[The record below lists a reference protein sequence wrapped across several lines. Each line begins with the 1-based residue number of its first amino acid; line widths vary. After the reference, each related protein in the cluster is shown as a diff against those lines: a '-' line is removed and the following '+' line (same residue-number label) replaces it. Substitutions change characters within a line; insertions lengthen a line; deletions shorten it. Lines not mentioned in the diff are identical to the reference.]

1 MVVTE
6 QFRKKLIDFK
16 EKLSEENYEL
26 TFEDKVFMRYIV
38 TTFLETIEW
47 ERALSVE
54 VMMIT
59 EQFRKKIINF
69 KERLSEEDYELTFED
84 KVFMRILV
92 ATFFETIELERG

>member
-84 KVFMRILV
+84 KVFMRFLV